1 MNEVRLGFNRLQFLN
16 GLPEPIFSVGAD
28 AYYLED
34 MNHVTVTGVE
44 VLSAGL
50 PYTAQEIEAAMRSR

>member
-1 MNEVRLGFNRLQFLN
+1 VIAF
-16 GLPEPIFSVGAD
+16 EPIFSVGAD

-34 MNHVTVTGVE
+34 MIYITAAGAE
-44 VLSAGL
+44 ILSAGL

>member
-1 MNEVRLGFNRLQFLN
+1 VAGAVIAF
-16 GLPEPIFSVGAD
+16 EPIFSVGAD

-34 MNHVTVTGVE
+34 MIHITTTGAE

-50 PYTAQEIEAAMRSR
+50 PYTASEIEAAMRGR